1 MSGRTPDIDLDE
13 PQSPPGADCCTSGH
27 SLTDTEI
34 SGDVQLLSTLGSS
47 TRYEPLRIIAGSD
60 RGACGCELEPL
71 LDVSQGAVSQALS
84 RLHKAGLVDRRK
96 TGDGDTIQRPH
107 EQPSSYVSSMKR
119 GMTKTVEFPTGN

>member
-71 LDVSQGAVSQALS
+71 LDISQGAVSQALS

-96 TGDGDTIQRPH
+96 NGRWRHYTATPRATEFLRVLDETRDDQDG
-107 EQPSSYVSSMKR
+107 
-119 GMTKTVEFPTGN
+119 

>member
-1 MSGRTPDIDLDE
+1 MSARTPDIDQDE

-34 SGDVQLLSTLGSS
+34 SRDVQLLSTLGSN
-47 TRYEPLRIIAGSD
+47 TRYEALRIIAGSD

-71 LDVSQGAVSQALS
+71 LDVSQGAVSQVLS

-96 TGDGDTIQRPH
+96 NGRWRHYTATPRATEFLRVLDETRDDQDG
-107 EQPSSYVSSMKR
+107 
-119 GMTKTVEFPTGN
+119 

>member
-34 SGDVQLLSTLGSS
+34 SGDVQLLSTLGSN
-47 TRYEPLRIIAGSD
+47 TRYEALRIIAGSD

-96 TGDGDTIQRPH
+96 NRRWRHYTATPRATEFLRVLDETRDDQDG
-107 EQPSSYVSSMKR
+107 
-119 GMTKTVEFPTGN
+119 

>member
-1 MSGRTPDIDLDE
+1 MSGRTPDIDLNE

-34 SGDVQLLSTLGSS
+34 SGDVQLLSTLGSN
-47 TRYEPLRIIAGSD
+47 TRYEALRIIAGSD

-96 TGDGDTIQRPH
+96 NGR
-107 EQPSSYVSSMKR
+107 
-119 GMTKTVEFPTGN
+119 